1 MSGVDV
7 TSWPSGAIDV
17 ESPEL
22 GISCSELGVGSSV
35 RPKSRTD
42 FAFQH
47 LSTGVAPFYT
57 NLLAT
62 PINASRSAGL
72 FRAAPPA
79 AGRSVLHDDRG
90 PPSAKIIL
98 VHRTPPTSGYS
109 PGRLHEL
116 TRRDARRMADH
127 ARELALSTKL
137 HAQDAETRVLIVERH
152 SFHPA
157 RQDLGR
163 IGRAA
168 RPHVACPGVARRRAG
183 LSGGK

>member
-1 MSGVDV
+1 MDV

-98 VHRTPPTSGYS
+98 VHRTPPTSGHS
-109 PGRLHEL
+109 PASKFKEDTPTFDDKIVDVL
-116 TRRDARRMADH
+116 ARRGCQNS
-127 ARELALSTKL
+127 LL
-137 HAQDAETRVLIVERH
+137 
-152 SFHPA
+152 
-157 RQDLGR
+157 
-163 IGRAA
+163 
-168 RPHVACPGVARRRAG
+168 
-183 LSGGK
+183 

>member
-62 PINASRSAGL
+62 PGTGACQFDDLRRLGFDELVLDRPEESLRIIEGQSDVAVCRGAAVPPDDQDTMLPRLGARVGEL
-72 FRAAPPA
+72 ECHKHAHGAPP
-79 AGRSVLHDDRG
+79 V
-90 PPSAKIIL
+90 
-98 VHRTPPTSGYS
+98 
-109 PGRLHEL
+109 
-116 TRRDARRMADH
+116 
-127 ARELALSTKL
+127 
-137 HAQDAETRVLIVERH
+137 
-152 SFHPA
+152 
-157 RQDLGR
+157 
-163 IGRAA
+163 
-168 RPHVACPGVARRRAG
+168 
-183 LSGGK
+183 